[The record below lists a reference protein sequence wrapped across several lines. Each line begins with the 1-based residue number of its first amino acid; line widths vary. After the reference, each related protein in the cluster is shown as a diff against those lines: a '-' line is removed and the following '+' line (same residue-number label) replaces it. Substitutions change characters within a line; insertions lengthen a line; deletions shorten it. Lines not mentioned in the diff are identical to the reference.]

1 MSFKDPE
8 NAEKAL
14 EEMNKKQIG
23 EDTFLIVNKHI
34 SKKDSEH
41 QHFQGYKISP
51 ITQNLIKTFDS
62 NIYVKYIPSYVTEE

>member
-1 MSFKDPE
+1 MSFKDSE

-23 EDTFLIVNKHI
+23 EDKYLIVNKHI

-41 QHFQGYKISP
+41 QHFQGHKINP
-51 ITQNLIKTFDS
+51 ITQNLIKTYDS
-62 NIYVKYIPSYVTEE
+62 NIFVKFIPNDVTEE